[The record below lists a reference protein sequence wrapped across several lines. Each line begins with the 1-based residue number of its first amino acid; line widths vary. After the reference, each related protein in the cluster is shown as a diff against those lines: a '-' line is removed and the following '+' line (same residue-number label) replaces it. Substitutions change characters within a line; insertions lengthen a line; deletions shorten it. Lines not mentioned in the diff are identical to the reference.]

1 MKNNLLLIPA
11 LTALLALS
19 GCMTAGALVEGAWAK
34 PPAEATGVVFVAL
47 GAGDEWPAHAQ
58 CHLWGRSVSNPDA
71 RFRFFYKKPGPA
83 LSRALNAPFEK
94 AVESRYEEG
103 QVEGAVLALR
113 LPPGEYQI
121 DGAGTSMQGDGFY
134 YQLGGFSYHLGTRI
148 AFKFEVQANRATY
161 LGEYIPYPGKVARAL
176 FFRVPSGGVT
186 YGVRNRL
193 SRDLPLL
200 ARAGE
205 QFSAD
210 QVLPAVMTQADA
222 KGMDVRIEGGQ

>member
-11 LTALLALS
+11 LAALLALS

-34 PPAEATGVVFVAL
+34 RPAEATGVVFVAL

-71 RFRFFYKKPGPA
+71 RFRFFFKKPGLGPA
-83 LSRALNAPFEK
+83 GKALDALFEE
-94 AVESRYEEG
+94 AVESRYEDG
-103 QVEGAVLALR
+103 PVEGAVLVLR

-121 DGAGTSMQGDGFY
+121 DGGGVVMQGGGLFY
-134 YQLGGFSYHLGTRI
+134 PLGNRI

-161 LGEYIPYPGKVARAL
+161 LGEYIPYPRKVARAL
-176 FFRVPSGGVT
+176 FFRVPTGGVS

-205 QFSAD
+205 QFSPD
-210 QVLPAVMTQADA
+210 QVLPAVMTPADA
-222 KGMDVRIEGGQ
+222 KGMDVRGEGGE